1 MTIKRRNKS
10 DRKISEI
17 LRQIKR
23 KKYIRHFLILG
34 IVAILIS
41 IFASGSRG
49 TYQLGRFINQKN
61 QLQKEIKQLEEEN
74 KALEGLKNKIEND
87 PNYIEKIAREKY
99 KMKKEGEQVYQ
110 IVEDD

>member
-1 MTIKRRNKS
+1 MSRKNRNKS

-23 KKYIRHFLILG
+23 KKHLKHFLLLG
-34 IVAILIS
+34 IVAIFFTF
-41 IFASGSRG
+41 FASGSRG

-61 QLQKEIKQLEEEN
+61 QLQEEN
-74 KALEGLKNKIEND
+74 TKLEDFKNKIEND
-87 PNYIEKIAREKY
+87 PEYIEKIAREKY